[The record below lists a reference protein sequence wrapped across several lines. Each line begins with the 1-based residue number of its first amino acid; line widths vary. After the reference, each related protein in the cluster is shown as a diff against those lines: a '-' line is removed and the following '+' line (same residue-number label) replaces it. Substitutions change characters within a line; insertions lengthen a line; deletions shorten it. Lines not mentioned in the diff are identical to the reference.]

1 MLEPD
6 SECWGATAKSSQ
18 QRQTRPRPAFEFQS
32 VGQGGK
38 NVLVVVGLSSGVL
51 QVFEQDPSV
60 GVGLGFGVGL
70 QPRAWPMKV
79 VSLERV
85 THRSRTECCGAAR
98 MAMEKSVRIAQMLK
112 IVARILLKDCKR
124 KRSIV
129 CRF

>member
-60 GVGLGFGVGL
+60 GVRLGFGTASWS
-70 QPRAWPMKV
+70 PRVANGSGIV
-79 VSLERV
+79 R
-85 THRSRTECCGAAR
+85 
-98 MAMEKSVRIAQMLK
+98 KSYT
-112 IVARILLKDCKR
+112 
-124 KRSIV
+124 S
-129 CRF
+129 FSN